1 MKEESDRTLH
11 VWVGGLPAAV
21 LRIGSGQWGRKED
34 GWIDGRAAFGRLSVG
49 WQQEVDGAHFLNWLE
64 CLLPEGGALAEY
76 EARAREVWSRGD
88 LNRGR
93 EIWAN
98 ADREYPGAVQFT
110 RGGTPKAWSAGSYE
124 RVGQREMGQLL
135 RGLVEVQNTE
145 AARWPARTGGRRSYT
160 SAAGFRPKI
169 GVYVDPQGRWHV
181 LNGQGITS
189 HLFKVED
196 DERRWPAEAG
206 MEALCQEALK
216 HVGVQAS
223 ETRTE
228 EIDGV
233 QTIISKRSDR
243 EEGGAGQL
251 VMRHQEDWLQ
261 ASGLD
266 PVRKFGNR
274 YPEPGWDALY
284 ALFRAWS
291 GDPRADCRRLTRFLA
306 ASVMLGHCD
315 LHRRNVGVRHTGMR
329 ERFAVELAPAYDVST
344 SAGLGIPMERWELA
358 LPIGGESHPGAI
370 GAAEWDRHADA
381 CGESREEVRSIVKD
395 VAQRL
400 PDAVAQAAAD
410 GREDNDVRNE
420 AAWRKR
426 IDALQGDVSLQ
437 TASTLQSL
445 SGAAG

>member
-1 MKEESDRTLH
+1 MEGDRTLH
-11 VWVGGLPAAV
+11 VWVGGLSAAV
-21 LRIGSGQWGRKED
+21 LQIGNGQWGRKD
-34 GWIDGRAAFGRLSVG
+34 GGWIDRRAAFGRLSVG
-49 WQQEVDGAHFLNWLE
+49 WQQEVGRAHFLNWIE

-76 EARAREVWSRGD
+76 ETRAREAWSRGN
-88 LNRGR
+88 LTRGQ
-93 EIWAN
+93 EIRAN

-110 RGGTPKAWSAGSYE
+110 RGGTPEAWSDRSYE

-135 RGLVEVQNTE
+135 RGLVEVQNAE
-145 AARWPARTGGRRSYT
+145 AVRWTAGTGRRRSYT
-160 SAAGFRPKI
+160 SAAGLRPKI
-169 GVYVDPQGRWHV
+169 GVYVDPRGRWHV

-189 HLFKVED
+189 HIFKVED

-206 MEALCQEALK
+206 MEVLCQEALK

-233 QTIISKRSDR
+233 QTIISRRSDR
-243 EEGGAGQL
+243 EESGTGQL

-266 PVRKFGNR
+266 PVRKFGDR

-291 GDPRADCRRLTRFLA
+291 ADPRADCRRLTRFLT

-329 ERFAVELAPAYDVST
+329 ERFAIELAPAYDVST
-344 SAGLGIPMERWELA
+344 SAGLGIPMERRELA
-358 LPIGGESHPGAI
+358 LPIGGEGHPGAI
-370 GAAEWDRHADA
+370 GAAEWDRHADT
-381 CGESREEVRSIVKD
+381 CGESGEEVRSIVKD
-395 VAQRL
+395 VAERL

-410 GREDNDVRNE
+410 SREDNDVRSE
-420 AAWRKR
+420 AAWRTR
-426 IDALQGDVSLQ
+426 IGALQSEVRLQ
-437 TASTLQSL
+437 TARTLRSL

>member
-1 MKEESDRTLH
+1 MEGDDRTLH

-21 LRIGSGQWGRKED
+21 LQIGNGQWGRRGG
-34 GWIDGRAAFGRLSVG
+34 GWIDRQAAFGRLSVG
-49 WQQEVDGAHFLNWLE
+49 WRQEVGRAHFLNWIE

-76 EARAREVWSRGD
+76 EARAREVWSRGN
-88 LNRGR
+88 LTRGQ
-93 EIWAN
+93 EIRAN

-110 RGGTPKAWSAGSYE
+110 RGGTPKAWSDGSYE

-135 RGLVEVQNTE
+135 RGLVEVQNAE
-145 AARWPARTGGRRSYT
+145 AARWTTETGRRRSYT
-160 SAAGFRPKI
+160 SVAGLRPKI
-169 GVYVDPQGRWHV
+169 GVCVDPQGRWHV

-189 HLFKVED
+189 HIFKVED

-206 MEALCQEALK
+206 MEVLCQEALK

-233 QTIISKRSDR
+233 QTIISRRSDR

-266 PVRKFGNR
+266 PVRKFGDR
-274 YPEPGWDALY
+274 YPEPGWDVLY

-291 GDPRADCRRLTRFLA
+291 ADPRADCRRLTRFLA

-315 LHRRNVGVRHTGMR
+315 LHRRNVGIRHTGMR
-329 ERFAVELAPAYDVST
+329 ERFAIELAPAYDVST
-344 SAGLGIPMERWELA
+344 SAGLGIPMERRKLA
-358 LPIGGESHPGAI
+358 LTIGGEGRPGAI
-370 GAAEWDRHADA
+370 GAAEWDRHADT
-381 CGESREEVRSIVKD
+381 CGESREEVRSIVED
-395 VAQRL
+395 VAERL
-400 PDAVAQAAAD
+400 PDAVAQAAAE
-410 GREDNDVRNE
+410 GREDNDVRSE
-420 AAWRKR
+420 AAWRTR
-426 IDALQGDVSLQ
+426 IDALKGEVRWQ
-437 TASTLQSL
+437 TARTLQSL
-445 SGAAG
+445 SEAAG